1 MKHFKKEDFK
11 CPCCGENLISD
22 KLTQK
27 LDEAREIANVRFL
40 VNSAYRCKV
49 HNKKVGGKENS
60 SHTRGLACDIKV
72 KSSSDRF
79 AILSSLIKVGFN
91 RIGVADTFI
100 HCDIDETLPS
110 KVIWTY

>member
-1 MKHFKKEDFK
+1 MKYFKKSEFA

-27 LDEAREIANVRFL
+27 LDEAREIAQVPFV
-40 VNSAYRCKV
+40 VNSGYRCKV
-49 HNKKVGGKENS
+49 HNKNEGGKENS
-60 SHTRGLACDIKV
+60 SHLRGLACDIKA
-72 KSSSDRF
+72 KTSSDRF

-91 RIGVADTFI
+91 RIGVSDTFI
-100 HCDIDETLPS
+100 HCDIDQSLPN